1 MPEFYEELVK
11 TQQVLNTKHM
21 GWQAL
26 KDTAGIAAR
35 LLRNGQTNFVKMLWK
50 FNSVFNP
57 ALQLADHQR
66 PARYLMPVQPDVVQN
81 VDRKDLYV
89 HGPGGR
95 KTRALDDATE
105 KFVDTTRMGEE
116 A

>member
-1 MPEFYEELVK
+1 
-11 TQQVLNTKHM
+11 
-21 GWQAL
+21 
-26 KDTAGIAAR
+26 
-35 LLRNGQTNFVKMLWK
+35 MLWK

-57 ALQLADHQR
+57 ELQLADHQR
-66 PARYLMPVQPDVVQN
+66 PARYLMPVQPDAVDK
-81 VDRKDLYV
+81 VDRNDLYV

-105 KFVDTTRMGEE
+105 TFVDKTRMGED